1 MGTGGADTEDE
12 DRRRGHRRRGPGQ
25 LRPEERGLGG
35 ASPAPAAP
43 GAQTP
48 SRQGR
53 LHPCLCLWG
62 GGAQL
67 GHVAP
72 PLTPGLPL

>member
-1 MGTGGADTEDE
+1 MRTGGGDTEDE
-12 DRRRGHRRRGPGQ
+12 GRAGYGQRREAW
-25 LRPEERGLGG
+25 EE
-35 ASPAPAAP
+35 PAPPPPHLGLRLPAARAVCTHACVY
-43 GAQTP
+43 G
-48 SRQGR
+48 
-53 LHPCLCLWG
+53 G